1 MTTVSSTSVAM
12 SAGTIPGGISDEKDL
27 KQLVASNNLIKI
39 SGYSKYMQIL
49 VMEYK
54 LFKKRFLSTFVHDLR
69 QSNIVESL

>member
-12 SAGTIPGGISDEKDL
+12 SAATLPGGNSFEMDL
-27 KQLVASNNLIKI
+27 KQLVASSNLIKI

-54 LFKKRFLSTFVHDLR
+54 LFRKRFISTFVHDPR
-69 QSNIVESL
+69 QGNVKSL